1 MNKAN
6 RSRIGQK
13 GEDKAL
19 SFLESKS
26 YVLLE
31 RNFRSGKYEIDL
43 LMRDGNQLVAVEVK
57 TTARARFLEEDNLL
71 SPGQI
76 GRISKAL
83 HHYLYQEQLAVE
95 ARVDLVTVEHVLSPF
110 PDEIKVEHYP
120 NIL

>member
-1 MNKAN
+1 MNAAN
-6 RSRIGQK
+6 RALIGRR

-19 SFLESKS
+19 AFLESKS

-31 RNFRSGKYEIDL
+31 RNFRSGKFEIDL
-43 LMRDGNQLVAVEVK
+43 LMRHGGQLVAVEVK
-57 TTARARFLEEDNLL
+57 STARSSFLQEDALL

-95 ARVDLVTVEHVLSPF
+95 ARIDLITVENVLSPIKE
-110 PDEIKVEHYP
+110 EIRIQHYP
-120 NIL
+120 SLM